1 MREEDGFLGLSIQLA
16 RLGAQATPTN
26 ITELRIPALEDNQLF
41 RHVLPSAEH
50 GVVVGEYKSL
60 TTKPLRLHY
69 WSPEGQPYDDSMPPV
84 PTIDIPTTVQ
94 ITLPG

>member
-60 TTKPLRLHY
+60 TMKLIELYY
-69 WSPEGQPYDDSMPPV
+69 WSPEGQPHDDSMPPRH
-84 PTIDIPTTVQ
+84 PNDSPDYATWTYK
-94 ITLPG
+94 